1 MTSEQPPATTGTA
14 TTTEKAGVLRRLVSG
29 DFILST
35 VLLVVFVAA
44 FLGAREWP
52 FDAKIFPMIVSGVG
66 IALALLKMGLTLR
79 PPRATDTPVA
89 ANTVAGVELTDE
101 DEEADQELEYV
112 FERATR
118 MDWVRVLSW
127 AAAFFLG
134 LFLVGA
140 IPTILVFTVLYL
152 KFEAQS
158 SWLVSVVYAG
168 LLGGLLYAAQELL
181 NILLP
186 SGVLFT

>member
-1 MTSEQPPATTGTA
+1 MTSEQHPATPGTA
-14 TTTEKAGVLRRLVSG
+14 TTAPRPGLLRRLGSG
-29 DFILST
+29 DFILSA
-35 VLLVVFVAA
+35 VLFVVFAAA

-66 IALALLKMGLTLR
+66 MALALLKMGLSLR
-79 PPRATDTPVA
+79 PARAEIAQA
-89 ANTVAGVELTDE
+89 AHTVAGVELTDE

-112 FERATR
+112 FQRATR
-118 MDWVRVLSW
+118 ADWVRALSW

-152 KFEAQS
+152 RFEART
-158 SWLVSVVYAG
+158 SWLVSVVYAA
-168 LLGGLLYAAQELL
+168 LLGGVLYAAQEALD
-181 NILLP
+181 ILLP
-186 SGVLFT
+186 SGVLFA